1 MGSKALK
8 YSAVLIGTYL
18 LVSRASSSG
27 LLITKGSGAGIG
39 FVKALQGR

>member
-18 LVSRASSSG
+18 LVSRASSAG
-27 LLITKGSGAGIG
+27 LLITKAGSAGTG
-39 FVKALQGR
+39 FAKALQGR